1 MATIWFLVQLF
12 QGFKESLG
20 TLMSS
25 IFDKKVMVLRLK
37 FYYWRCLAKQ
47 IAYSNCEV
55 QNRYWRLLLFRKLT
69 DRPKFFRFVRLLVQ
83 TRYNEV
89 FLKSMKTTLKT
100 WKTKV
105 EVIIEFHKTMSDNSR
120 EKYEMVNCWRW
131 TSHLHDSKECP
142 MKKCTKKM
150 TFQLHIQ
157 LYRGKN
163 IENANTAAQKSRLW
177 GCFAIRTR
185 CPHPTLTYRRKNL
198 RKVQLQ
204 HFRSSKS
211 QSNSTAETGVKSA
224 CHSEVSKI

>member
-120 EKYEMVNCWRW
+120 EKIRNG
-131 TSHLHDSKECP
+131 
-142 MKKCTKKM
+142 
-150 TFQLHIQ
+150 QL
-157 LYRGKN
+157 LTLN
-163 IENANTAAQKSRLW
+163 ISSSRLERMPDEKMQEKKW
-177 GCFAIRTR
+177 LSNYTFSYIGGKILKMLIPLLKKVDFEGVSQYALDAPIQHLPIDVKTCER
-185 CPHPTLTYRRKNL
+185 CN
-198 RKVQLQ
+198 
-204 HFRSSKS
+204 
-211 QSNSTAETGVKSA
+211 SNI
-224 CHSEVSKI
+224 SEVRSPSRIQPRKLE

>member
-83 TRYNEV
+83 IRYNEV

-120 EKYEMVNCWRW
+120 EKIRNG
-131 TSHLHDSKECP
+131 
-142 MKKCTKKM
+142 
-150 TFQLHIQ
+150 QL
-157 LYRGKN
+157 LTLN
-163 IENANTAAQKSRLW
+163 ILSSRLERMPDEKMQEKKW
-177 GCFAIRTR
+177 LSNYTFSYIGGETLRMLIPLLKKVDFEGVSQYALDTPIQHLPIDVKTCER
-185 CPHPTLTYRRKNL
+185 CN
-198 RKVQLQ
+198 
-204 HFRSSKS
+204 
-211 QSNSTAETGVKSA
+211 SNI
-224 CHSEVSKI
+224 SEVRSPSRIQSRKLE